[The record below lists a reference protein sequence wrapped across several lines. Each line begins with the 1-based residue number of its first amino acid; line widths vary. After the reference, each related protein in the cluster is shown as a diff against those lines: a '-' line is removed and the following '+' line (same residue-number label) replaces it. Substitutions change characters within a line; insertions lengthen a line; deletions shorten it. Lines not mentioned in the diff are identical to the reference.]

1 MYIRLHNLL
10 KLLDVQNIAEID
22 EIKFREHIEIIVLP
36 AAERALERELDHT
49 LRAQDM
55 TMRRN
60 KKTQSDRDQRI
71 MKSLRES
78 RYACLFDL

>member
-1 MYIRLHNLL
+1 MRL
-10 KLLDVQNIAEID
+10 QNIAEID
-22 EIKFREHIEIIVLP
+22 EIKFQEHIELIHLP

-55 TMRRN
+55 MLKRG

-78 RYACLFDL
+78 E